1 MKRTVGRPLIRFFIS
16 IQVLIMTLLSVL
28 FLTGCLNEGSG
39 SEDVTQVVAEP
50 GEVVSPPPLTTPE
63 RTVCDPFSAGSSA
76 QDRGLVGNLLYLEDD
91 QPRYNRIDD
100 YLDFAQPIASTLYF
114 DQIFVPTRAFDL
126 GFYTQDGQLVT
137 NSNDEAIYE
146 YFALRLES
154 QLTLAENE
162 EEGWYQMAVLSDD
175 GSRLSEVLADGSH
188 DVLVD
193 NDGFTPTR
201 MGCSVKSIYMSRDS
215 KVPVV
220 LSYFQGPRYH
230 IALSVLWRPLPP
242 GADPN
247 AAASDIECGKS
258 GNGRFF
264 DSTQI
269 PSEPTPTYYGLL
281 ERGWK
286 PLTNEN
292 YYFPVQASNPC
303 ATDNPLLL
311 TNFSLVS
318 TTRTEVTVT
327 WNTSTPSSSQVEV
340 KDVITGQVYLSTVD
354 SNLKTSH
361 NVTYSGLSSNT
372 LYSIKAISQ
381 ASDGQVA
388 ESSESA
394 FRTPR

>member
-1 MKRTVGRPLIRFFIS
+1 M
-16 IQVLIMTLLSVL
+16 VL
-28 FLTGCLNEGSG
+28 LTGCLDEGSG

-50 GEVVSPPPLTTPE
+50 GEVDPPPLTTPE

-76 QDRGLVGNLLYLEDD
+76 QDRGLVGNLLYLESD
-91 QPRYNRIDD
+91 QPRYESIDD
-100 YLDFAQPIASTLYF
+100 YLDFGTPISSTLYF
-114 DQIFVPTRAFDL
+114 DQIHVPTRAFDL
-126 GFYTQDGQLVT
+126 GFYTQEGQLVT
-137 NSNDEAIYE
+137 NSEGEAIYE

-154 QLTLAENE
+154 QLALADNE
-162 EEGWYQMAVLSDD
+162 EEGWYQMAILSDD
-175 GSRLSEVLADGSH
+175 GSRLSEKKEDGSL
-188 DVLVD
+188 DVLVE

-201 MGCSVKSIYMSRDS
+201 MACSVKSVYLDHDS
-215 KVPVV
+215 KIPVV

-230 IALSVLWRPLPP
+230 IALNVMWRPLPE

-247 AAASDIECGKS
+247 DPALDIECGRS
-258 GNGRFF
+258 GNARYF

-303 ATDNPLLL
+303 ATDDPLLL
-311 TNFSLVS
+311 TNFTLVS

-327 WNTSTPSSSQVEV
+327 WNTSLPATSQVVV
-340 KDVITGQVYLSTVD
+340 KDVMSGQIYTSPQDAT
-354 SNLKTSH
+354 LKTSH
-361 NVTYSGLSSNT
+361 SVTYTGLSSNT
-372 LYSIKAISQ
+372 LYSIKAVSES
-381 ASDGQVA
+381 ADAQVT